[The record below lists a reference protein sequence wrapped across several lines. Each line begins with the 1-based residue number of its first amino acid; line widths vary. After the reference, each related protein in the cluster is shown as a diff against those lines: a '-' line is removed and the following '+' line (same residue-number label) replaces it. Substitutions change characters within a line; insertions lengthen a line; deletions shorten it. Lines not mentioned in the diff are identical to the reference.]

1 MNIFQKL
8 YMRFVCYRGA
18 KNFMKM
24 LDELSSLF
32 VEAGNITALAE
43 YAKIHQNIIDDF
55 YKKDNSLQFCI
66 ETLDYLEPYVEGN
79 FQGNKTMEIR
89 EGVMKLIYL
98 LFLFA
103 LGELTEQQIA
113 AILEDAVIEDEEEGG
128 DI

>member
-43 YAKIHQNIIDDF
+43 YAKIHQNIMDDF
-55 YKKDNSLQFCI
+55 YKKENSLQFCI

-89 EGVMKLIYL
+89 EGIMKLIYL

-103 LGELTEQQIA
+103 IGELTEQQIA

>member
-43 YAKIHQNIIDDF
+43 YAKIHQNIMDDF
-55 YKKDNSLQFCI
+55 YKKENSLQFCI

-89 EGVMKLIYL
+89 EGVMKLVYL

-113 AILEDAVIEDEEEGG
+113 AILDDAVIEDDEE
-128 DI
+128 

>member
-32 VEAGNITALAE
+32 VEAGNVTALAE
-43 YAKIHQNIIDDF
+43 YAKIHQNIMDDF

-113 AILEDAVIEDEEEGG
+113 AILEDAVIKDDEEGG

>member
-43 YAKIHQNIIDDF
+43 YAKIHQNIMDDF

-89 EGVMKLIYL
+89 EGVMKLVYL

-113 AILEDAVIEDEEEGG
+113 TILEDAVIEDDEEGG

>member
-43 YAKIHQNIIDDF
+43 YAKIHQNIMDDY

-113 AILEDAVIEDEEEGG
+113 AILNDAVIEDEEE
-128 DI
+128 

>member
-43 YAKIHQNIIDDF
+43 YAKIHQNIMDDF
-55 YKKDNSLQFCI
+55 YKKENSLQFCI

-89 EGVMKLIYL
+89 EGIMKLVYL

-113 AILEDAVIEDEEEGG
+113 AILEDAVIEDAEEGG

>member
-43 YAKIHQNIIDDF
+43 YAKIHQNIMDDF

-66 ETLDYLEPYVEGN
+66 ETLDYIEPYVEGN

-89 EGVMKLIYL
+89 EGLMKLIYL

-113 AILEDAVIEDEEEGG
+113 AILEDAVIEDDEE
-128 DI
+128 

>member
-32 VEAGNITALAE
+32 VEAGNVTALAE
-43 YAKIHQNIIDDF
+43 YAKIHQNIMDDF

-89 EGVMKLIYL
+89 EGVMKLVYL

-103 LGELTEQQIA
+103 LGEITEQQIA
-113 AILEDAVIEDEEEGG
+113 AILNDAVIEDEEE
-128 DI
+128 

>member
-32 VEAGNITALAE
+32 VEAGNVTALAE
-43 YAKIHQNIIDDF
+43 YAKIHQNIMDDF

-89 EGVMKLIYL
+89 EGIMKLIYL

-113 AILEDAVIEDEEEGG
+113 AILEDAVIEDDEE
-128 DI
+128 

>member
-43 YAKIHQNIIDDF
+43 YAKIHQNIMDDY

-89 EGVMKLIYL
+89 EGVMKLVYL

-103 LGELTEQQIA
+103 LGEITEQQIA
-113 AILEDAVIEDEEEGG
+113 AILEDAVIEDEEE
-128 DI
+128 